1 MKKTRFYIQ
10 SYRKLIELGE
20 LKEIDTVYFHGS
32 YISAETVF
40 ETVLYRP
47 AAFPAE
53 VVYCTQFA
61 TDDETEARGAFEAL
75 RERFRHAPA
84 ADLVVRDGKVYAD
97 CAVLTLERECEDSG
111 TSCWSTAV
119 VDYEAKAIESMQ
131 RMP

>member
-1 MKKTRFYIQ
+1 MNERFYIQ
-10 SYRKLIELGE
+10 TYRKLIELGE
-20 LKEIDTVYFHGS
+20 LKETDTIYFHGS
-32 YISAETVF
+32 CISAETVF

-61 TDDETEARGAFEAL
+61 TDDEAEAHEKFEAF

-84 ADLVVRDGKVYAD
+84 ADLIVRDGKVYAD

-111 TSCWSTAV
+111 TRCWSTAV